1 MLCRRHEQSTVVPV
15 SAQTLI
21 RIKLKIGNVEAEIQ
35 CEEGQ
40 LKKAVQDF
48 IDAVQEKTSLI
59 SAQPATT
66 PAVEPLARPSTSR
79 DVLLTL
85 WQEGFF
91 QEGRSLSESH
101 DEMSRRGYHYDRSA
115 VAHTLAELV
124 RDGVLSREG
133 RKGEYL
139 YVQKRPRA

>member
-1 MLCRRHEQSTVVPV
+1 VSTPG
-15 SAQTLI
+15 TI
-21 RIKLKIGNVEAEIQ
+21 RIKLKIGNVEAEIH

-48 IDAVQEKTSLI
+48 IDAVQEKTSA
-59 SAQPATT
+59 SAGAQPIPT
-66 PAVEPLARPSTSR
+66 PAVEPLVRLTTCKS
-79 DVLLTL
+79 VLLAL

-91 QEGRSLSESH
+91 QVGRSLSESH

-115 VAHTLAELV
+115 VAHTLTELV

-133 RKGEYL
+133 RKGEYS
-139 YVQKRPRA
+139 YVQKRPPS